1 MRRRIVF
8 KQGDVL
14 TVIGLSKTTNS
25 KISNGERVVQT
36 WHYSRG
42 QFEVAQ
48 RKTSQKEF
56 FSYDEPVCMDC
67 PMSSR
72 ANGGCYTH
80 SYIQYRGFLSQLRS
94 IGKTYNTFDDIPDHN
109 WRMYVD
115 ILKMC
120 EGRFVRFG
128 SYGEPSLLSYAL
140 VKLICSR
147 AKSWTGYTHQFR
159 KKPEYLNYFMASVH
173 SSDELAPEYR
183 SFLVGGS
190 DTPKTSDIVSC
201 PASKEM
207 GYKSSCNKCGL
218 CSGILGKGQKSI
230 LIFEH

>member
-1 MRRRIVF
+1 M
-8 KQGDVL
+8 
-14 TVIGLSKTTNS
+14 TVIALSKTTNS
-25 KISNGERVVQT
+25 KISNGESVVQT

-42 QFEVAQ
+42 QFESAQ
-48 RKTSQKEF
+48 RKVSQKEF

-80 SYIQYRGFLSQLRS
+80 SYLQFSGFLSQLRS
-94 IGKTYNTFDDIPDHN
+94 IGKTYKTFDDIPDL
-109 WRMYVD
+109 D
-115 ILKMC
+115 IHSFTEAIGMC
-120 EGRFVRFG
+120 TGRFVRFG
-128 SYGEPSLLSYAL
+128 SYGEPSLLNHEMVRLMCAQ
-140 VKLICSR
+140 

-159 KKPEYLNYFMASVH
+159 KKPEYLQYFMASVH
-173 SSDELAPEYR
+173 SSDELSPSYR

-190 DTPKTSDIVSC
+190 ETPKTSDLVSC

-207 GYKSSCNKCGL
+207 GYKSSCSKCGL
-218 CSGILGKGQKSI
+218 CSGTLGKGQKSI